1 MVTEVRPQPPET
13 PHQGTVAGPDDVG
26 PPSPRRGTLRRL
38 VSFVLTVA
46 VLGGLV
52 LGATTLAV
60 PEKAEGP
67 KLTHTV
73 SRADLLVTV
82 TEQGTVESAENT
94 EIRCKVR
101 GSNTITWVV
110 ETGTEVKKDDQLLTL
125 DTLFIE
131 EQIHER
137 SKYAHWCKATEVE
150 FKARMERCELAIQ
163 AFLQGQ
169 YVSTLKLKE
178 KNLAIAKSDLL
189 TAQNMLRH
197 DKLMNARGYVSNQQ
211 VESREFN
218 VTSARLTL
226 QGCETDLTN
235 HKTYDRKRT
244 LETLKGALASAKA
257 EYEAAAERT
266 FADEHRRDVA
276 IEEFKHCVVRAPKD
290 GMVIYP
296 NTAQW
301 KNAPEIEE
309 GGTVYK
315 TQVLLLMPD
324 LSRMQVKIGIHES
337 IVERITTDLEA
348 TVSLPGRTLQGQV
361 TDVAD
366 VTRPA
371 GWWTGNV
378 VKYDTIIS
386 LPDVGD
392 LKPGSS
398 AEVEILV
405 AHHKNVLTLPV
416 AAIVETA
423 EGHLCW
429 ITSTDGSLT
438 RRSITVGDSNDEF
451 VWVQSGLQEG
461 EKVVLN
467 PLAFIPEAQQEA
479 LKVTGKI
486 KAAKKASQKKPA
498 QATSSTS
505 DGSAS

>member
-244 LETLKGALASAKA
+244 LETLKGALASA
-257 EYEAAAERT
+257 EYQN
-266 FADEHRRDVA
+266 
-276 IEEFKHCVVRAPKD
+276 ICV
-290 GMVIYP
+290 
-296 NTAQW
+296 
-301 KNAPEIEE
+301 
-309 GGTVYK
+309 
-315 TQVLLLMPD
+315 
-324 LSRMQVKIGIHES
+324 
-337 IVERITTDLEA
+337 
-348 TVSLPGRTLQGQV
+348 
-361 TDVAD
+361 
-366 VTRPA
+366 
-371 GWWTGNV
+371 
-378 VKYDTIIS
+378 
-386 LPDVGD
+386 
-392 LKPGSS
+392 
-398 AEVEILV
+398 
-405 AHHKNVLTLPV
+405 
-416 AAIVETA
+416 
-423 EGHLCW
+423 
-429 ITSTDGSLT
+429 
-438 RRSITVGDSNDEF
+438 F
-451 VWVQSGLQEG
+451 
-461 EKVVLN
+461 
-467 PLAFIPEAQQEA
+467 
-479 LKVTGKI
+479 
-486 KAAKKASQKKPA
+486 
-498 QATSSTS
+498 
-505 DGSAS
+505 